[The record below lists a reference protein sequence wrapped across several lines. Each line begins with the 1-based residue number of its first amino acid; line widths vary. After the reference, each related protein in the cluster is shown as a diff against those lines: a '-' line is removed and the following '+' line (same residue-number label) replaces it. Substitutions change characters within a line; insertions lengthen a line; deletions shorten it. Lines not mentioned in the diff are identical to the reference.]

1 MRSYIY
7 IVLSLLFLFGSSWII
22 FKGLR
27 KLQPNSLDFVLSL
40 KAIDNTNLGFE
51 FKLQDNDS
59 ISNDTTFK
67 LLPANQFF
75 MPLKF
80 RHTETKPYGEVKLYL
95 GQENNTIYFDRF
107 TVIHKHYSQYD
118 TIYQWN
124 CSQELSRLLKYTK
137 GCEVADK
144 TSSYLELKTQM
155 NNSFISLNIEQAL
168 NDAYNRHNENQKW
181 PTILISILLS
191 CFILLIFYK
200 AEHAKE
206 KCEVLFSWRP
216 KSILIPSVIAILGIT
231 GLNSIVHF
239 LPDLKIKENRTMS
252 DMPKLNPSTLFTYT
266 EELSNHVS
274 EHFAFRNLFFFINSY
289 FQSRVFNESA
299 LIDKVIMGN
308 RGWFYYND
316 IGSLNDY
323 RRMSDIDS
331 NLTRHIV
338 SNFLVRQQWL
348 SSRGIKFYILVPPNK
363 ERIYPD
369 FMPKRIKIIDGIGH
383 NSLDYLS
390 KYFWEIGGIKLIDP
404 SDSLLA
410 ARRRKDVYYKTDTH
424 WNTFGGFKA
433 YQKLMHEIV
442 KDYPDMRVFNEN
454 EFLFSEVL
462 NEEGDLSSM
471 IGLNAT
477 NKRKEI
483 MMRHKDTTI
492 KLDYNIPSKM
502 ILKFSNII
510 SGPHQ
515 KRKLLMFRDSF
526 GSYLA
531 PFFNLQFDEAVYV
544 WNYIFMHKLIEEEKP
559 DIVVFESLQR
569 FLLFSMLVQ
578 NPTNLNLTTTHSNP

>member
-1 MRSYIY
+1 
-7 IVLSLLFLFGSSWII
+7 
-22 FKGLR
+22 
-27 KLQPNSLDFVLSL
+27 
-40 KAIDNTNLGFE
+40 
-51 FKLQDNDS
+51 
-59 ISNDTTFK
+59 
-67 LLPANQFF
+67 
-75 MPLKF
+75 
-80 RHTETKPYGEVKLYL
+80 
-95 GQENNTIYFDRF
+95 
-107 TVIHKHYSQYD
+107 
-118 TIYQWN
+118 
-124 CSQELSRLLKYTK
+124 
-137 GCEVADK
+137 
-144 TSSYLELKTQM
+144 
-155 NNSFISLNIEQAL
+155 
-168 NDAYNRHNENQKW
+168 
-181 PTILISILLS
+181 
-191 CFILLIFYK
+191 
-200 AEHAKE
+200 
-206 KCEVLFSWRP
+206 
-216 KSILIPSVIAILGIT
+216 
-231 GLNSIVHF
+231 
-239 LPDLKIKENRTMS
+239 
-252 DMPKLNPSTLFTYT
+252 
-266 EELSNHVS
+266 
-274 EHFAFRNLFFFINSY
+274 
-289 FQSRVFNESA
+289 
-299 LIDKVIMGN
+299 
-308 RGWFYYND
+308 
-316 IGSLNDY
+316 
-323 RRMSDIDS
+323 
-331 NLTRHIV
+331 
-338 SNFLVRQQWL
+338 
-348 SSRGIKFYILVPPNK
+348 
-363 ERIYPD
+363 
-369 FMPKRIKIIDGIGH
+369 MPKRIKIIDGIGH

>member
-1 MRSYIY
+1 
-7 IVLSLLFLFGSSWII
+7 
-22 FKGLR
+22 
-27 KLQPNSLDFVLSL
+27 
-40 KAIDNTNLGFE
+40 
-51 FKLQDNDS
+51 
-59 ISNDTTFK
+59 
-67 LLPANQFF
+67 
-75 MPLKF
+75 
-80 RHTETKPYGEVKLYL
+80 
-95 GQENNTIYFDRF
+95 
-107 TVIHKHYSQYD
+107 
-118 TIYQWN
+118 
-124 CSQELSRLLKYTK
+124 
-137 GCEVADK
+137 
-144 TSSYLELKTQM
+144 
-155 NNSFISLNIEQAL
+155 
-168 NDAYNRHNENQKW
+168 
-181 PTILISILLS
+181 
-191 CFILLIFYK
+191 
-200 AEHAKE
+200 
-206 KCEVLFSWRP
+206 
-216 KSILIPSVIAILGIT
+216 
-231 GLNSIVHF
+231 
-239 LPDLKIKENRTMS
+239 
-252 DMPKLNPSTLFTYT
+252 MPKLNPSTLFTYT

-442 KDYPDMRVFNEN
+442 KDYPDLRVFNEN